1 MKKCLII
8 DDVEV
13 SRYAA
18 ALFLEDMGF
27 SVSEAGDEEAALSMM
42 EQDKFNVIL
51 LDWHLRKRDSL
62 ELLASLVKNHR
73 GTPVIMI
80 SGVEDGSKAEEARK
94 LGAVGFIQK
103 PTTKEK
109 LHTELTKLGL
119 S

>member
-27 SVSEAGDEEAALSMM
+27 SVTEAGDEAGALDLLGR
-42 EQDKFNVIL
+42 ETFNVIL

-62 ELLASLVKNHR
+62 ELLATIVKNYR
-73 GTPVIMI
+73 STPVIMI

-103 PTTKEK
+103 PTTKDK
-109 LHTELTKLGL
+109 LHTEMTKLGL
-119 S
+119 A